1 MRRSNVWTVID
12 ARLLQTTTVITRR
25 SSKTASTAFG
35 RQINEVFS
43 AVSVFT
49 RFMR

>member
-1 MRRSNVWTVID
+1 MRRSNVWTAID